1 MAHYFRVETIDGTAE
16 AASDYKPLKSKIYF
30 KPNEILQQ
38 LYIEIIDDDVWEP
51 DEFFFAKLFIDKED
65 EDIGHVTLGN
75 TSINQIT
82 IINDDGRCPTHQG
95 NILYARLTNWISPT
109 NGSNPTNWVNIT
121 VCGIGPVCGTV
132 QFVSH

>member
-1 MAHYFRVETIDGTAE
+1 MGHYFRVETIDGTAE

-65 EDIGHVTLGN
+65 EDIGHVILGN

-82 IINDDGRCPTHQG
+82 IINDDGKYPPFFTA
-95 NILYARLTNWISPT
+95 YS
-109 NGSNPTNWVNIT
+109 
-121 VCGIGPVCGTV
+121 
-132 QFVSH
+132 